1 MVPKR
6 VVPPSDDAY
15 ARKPF
20 SVAEDLERVTVY
32 AVPPSYWLELIAGT
46 EVNS

>member
-20 SVAEDLERVTVY
+20 SLAAGLERVTVY
-32 AVPPSYWLELIAGT
+32 DVPASYWLELIAGT